1 MNNYL
6 STKRENY
13 EKLKSNENGRRTNM
27 VKKLNKLKMEFNIK
41 MSENNENISPEIKL
55 IGESLNDY
63 TNDLLNY
70 YKKRYFN
77 IKNEEKKKKIQILFK
92 RKSYF
97 GSFLIYGYS
106 IIVWKFC

>member
-6 STKRENY
+6 SKKRENY

-77 IKNEEKKKKIQILFK
+77 IKNEEKKKNF
-92 RKSYF
+92 
-97 GSFLIYGYS
+97 
-106 IIVWKFC
+106 